1 VCHDRPVRRSGTALL
16 PLLAPALLH
25 IHLHHR
31 FHGPPFDY
39 VGLALGCFASWV
51 GVPGPGEPLLL
62 AAAVLAA
69 QHKLSLG
76 AVLGVAFASAVAGG
90 IIGWSIG
97 LIAGRRVAT
106 APGPLRSLRVRMVE
120 RGERIFERY
129 TVTAILMT
137 PAFVAGIHR
146 VRPWVYQVVNLLS
159 AAAWTLVIG
168 VGGYFIGP
176 PVLDAVNDLGTGV
189 TIVFVIVVLGLLAA
203 EITRRYRRGYR

>member
-1 VCHDRPVRRSGTALL
+1 
-16 PLLAPALLH
+16 
-25 IHLHHR
+25 
-31 FHGPPFDY
+31 
-39 VGLALGCFASWV
+39 
-51 GVPGPGEPLLL
+51 
-62 AAAVLAA
+62 
-69 QHKLSLG
+69 
-76 AVLGVAFASAVAGG
+76 VLGVAFASAVAGG

-106 APGPLRSLRVRMVE
+106 APGPVRSLRVRMVE

-129 TVTAILMT
+129 TVTAILMA

-146 VRPWVYQVVNLLS
+146 VRPVVYQVVNLLS

-189 TIVFVIVVLGLLAA
+189 TIVFVIVVLALLAA

>member
-1 VCHDRPVRRSGTALL
+1 
-16 PLLAPALLH
+16 
-25 IHLHHR
+25 
-31 FHGPPFDY
+31 
-39 VGLALGCFASWV
+39 
-51 GVPGPGEPLLL
+51 
-62 AAAVLAA
+62 
-69 QHKLSLG
+69 
-76 AVLGVAFASAVAGG
+76 
-90 IIGWSIG
+90 
-97 LIAGRRVAT
+97 
-106 APGPLRSLRVRMVE
+106 MVE

-189 TIVFVIVVLGLLAA
+189 TIVFVIVVLALLAA